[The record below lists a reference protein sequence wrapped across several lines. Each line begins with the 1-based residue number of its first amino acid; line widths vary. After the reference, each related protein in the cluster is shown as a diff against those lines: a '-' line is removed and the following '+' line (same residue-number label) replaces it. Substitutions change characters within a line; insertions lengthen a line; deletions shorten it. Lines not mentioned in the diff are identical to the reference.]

1 MHTYNSGEC
10 SATLE
15 INRGHWKLKSH
26 QEACVKRRAALS
38 LSQNPACNGKVS
50 DFINAAWPLCSRDT
64 EPFDANP

>member
-1 MHTYNSGEC
+1 MHIYNSGEC

-15 INRGHWKLKSH
+15 INRGHWKLKSQ

-38 LSQNPACNGKVS
+38 LSQNPACDGKVA